1 MPVAHSEFTF
11 NLNVSVGSY
20 PQAKPT
26 KPYLIQYATQTL
38 TLTDLERLEK
48 QGKSFC
54 YNFRDIDESG
64 LVTQSQKTLNGFT
77 YTNILFFDIDKM
89 PCSMQDYISPIP
101 YKPSLAY
108 TTYSNGKNGKFGY
121 RLLYAFDTPVT
132 SIEDFD
138 NLYYAIAAA
147 NGFKQR
153 IYPEGD
159 ELEGTKYEF
168 DYRKVNQQ
176 YYGGGLSS
184 ESYRTDLIY
193 SISDFSSYFE
203 EGVILKSEIDSKSI
217 SKKTKKSI
225 KIEDSFPNEN
235 NIGKEQEES
244 AYYPDLENPFYRD
257 LFSMSPKDFIS
268 SHQEYLEVYH
278 YSLSSP
284 LQLSEDGRYWIYPD
298 DYQEVKRSWKI
309 GSNGKRSVHKWQIG
323 SGRKKRM
330 YVTAQIMRF
339 NIPNITKE
347 ELIYNLVCERFYYY
361 QNTDNN
367 LNNKTLIHIVDS
379 VLEHDFELSPCKH
392 PKFSVNKERLEGN
405 MTTNAVKNIIRKE
418 LKEKQ
423 VLSLYDF
430 NLSVKENL
438 QILKENGIKVSKS
451 YLYDLRK
458 RYEEKESF
466 PNENNIGK
474 EKKEIAYCSEMEKKE
489 FIDSIT
495 IGDEF
500 DDCDS
505 WGNFVYEQELKVC
518 QSIKHIQNRQSYLK
532 ASMI

>member
-1 MPVAHSEFTF
+1 MPVALSEFTF

-20 PQAKPT
+20 PKAKPS
-26 KPYLIQYATQTL
+26 KPYLIQYANQSL
-38 TLTDLERLEK
+38 TLADLEKLEK

-54 YNFRDIDESG
+54 YNFKDVDESG
-64 LVTQSQKTLNGFT
+64 LVTQSQKTLNGFS

-89 PCSMQDYISPIP
+89 PISMQDYISQIL

-121 RLLYAFDTPVT
+121 RLIFAFATPIT
-132 SIEDFD
+132 SINDFD

-153 IYPEGD
+153 IYPIGD
-159 ELEGTKYEF
+159 EFEGTKYEF

-176 YYGGGLSS
+176 YYGGGENS
-184 ESYRTDLIY
+184 ETYRTDYVY
-193 SISDFSSYFE
+193 SVSDFSSFFE
-203 EGVILKSEIDSKSI
+203 DGISLKAEIDAKSV
-217 SKKTKKSI
+217 SKKENKII
-225 KIEDSFPNEN
+225 KTEDTIPDEN
-235 NIGKEQEES
+235 NREREKEES

-268 SHQEYLEVYH
+268 SHQEYMEVYH
-278 YSLSSP
+278 YSLSSQ

-298 DYQEVKRSWKI
+298 DYQEVKRNWKRD
-309 GSNGKRSVHKWQIG
+309 SNGKRSVHKWQIG

-339 NIPNITKE
+339 NIPDITKE

-392 PKFSVNKERLEGN
+392 PKFSVNKDYWCKGN
-405 MTTNAVKNIIRKE
+405 MTSNQAKNIIRKE
-418 LKEKQ
+418 IKEAQ
-423 VLSLYDF
+423 VLSLYNF

-438 QILKENGIKVSKS
+438 QILKDNGIKAGKS
-451 YLYDLRK
+451 YLYALK
-458 RYEEKESF
+458 KKYEDGDSF
-466 PNENNIGK
+466 PNENIISKQEK
-474 EKKEIAYCSEMEKKE
+474 EQTYYSQMENPQEEQAFQFESK
-489 FIDSIT
+489 
-495 IGDEF
+495 F
-500 DDCDS
+500 D
-505 WGNFVYEQELKVC
+505 
-518 QSIKHIQNRQSYLK
+518 
-532 ASMI
+532 